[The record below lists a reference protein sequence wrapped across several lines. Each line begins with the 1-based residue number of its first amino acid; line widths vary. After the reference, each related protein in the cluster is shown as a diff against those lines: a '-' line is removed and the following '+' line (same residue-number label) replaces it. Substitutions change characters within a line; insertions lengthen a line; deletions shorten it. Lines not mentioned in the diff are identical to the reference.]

1 MRQPWFLDHMQPYVN
16 LCQVLVIF
24 QWLFVGLLA
33 LSLLRLCVAAAV
45 KRNLRSL
52 LRVARLRSVWALGAA
67 SVLLP
72 LLTPHVLVLHYAL
85 PEWRPLWYT
94 VMLIAWLTSAVV
106 CGLFFLLPSRV
117 LLLRPAFSR
126 GLMTRIWRGTNLS
139 AKKSRRIRELR
150 RIKNR
155 SVSISM
161 HKMVNGLGGGIVCV
175 FTGFGLFLPA
185 FVGALLEQEMRS
197 QLELVT
203 SEFLDFQERGIR
215 ETYSTEFW
223 RDMLQEDPQ
232 QVRDYKEVV
241 FANSWEGLYDDPRV
255 VEMLDKAYPQDKYWK
270 DIDAII
276 LNAQGQLRAQHDM
289 SEELVDLWFRYSTRN
304 QLYTYHIRQFMRRK
318 AILEA
323 KRQVE
328 E

>member
-1 MRQPWFLDHMQPYVN
+1 M
-16 LCQVLVIF
+16 
-24 QWLFVGLLA
+24 
-33 LSLLRLCVAAAV
+33 
-45 KRNLRSL
+45 
-52 LRVARLRSVWALGAA
+52 
-67 SVLLP
+67 
-72 LLTPHVLVLHYAL
+72 
-85 PEWRPLWYT
+85 
-94 VMLIAWLTSAVV
+94 
-106 CGLFFLLPSRV
+106 
-117 LLLRPAFSR
+117 
-126 GLMTRIWRGTNLS
+126 RIWRGTNLP

-175 FTGFGLFLPA
+175 FAGFGLFLPA